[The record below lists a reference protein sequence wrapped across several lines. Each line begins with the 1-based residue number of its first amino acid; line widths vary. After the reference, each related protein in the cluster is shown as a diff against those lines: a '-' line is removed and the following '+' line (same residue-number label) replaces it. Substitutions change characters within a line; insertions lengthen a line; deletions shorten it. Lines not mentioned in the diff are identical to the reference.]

1 VADKTFARYWYRM
14 IKTALIA
21 ATALVMATSVQA
33 AAPKP
38 APPALPPEPAAPT
51 AADWRTPDPENLLVI
66 DTNKGRIIVELTPEV
81 APNHVARVK
90 ELARSGLYDNRTFF
104 RVIDQFMAQT
114 GDPKDDG
121 TGGSDK
127 PNLTAEFT
135 FRRGAQT
142 PFVPVADQTVA
153 EVGFLGPLPVMT
165 QSSMLMAMTADNKIS
180 GWALY
185 CPGVAGAARDETPD
199 SANSQFFLMRQPYL
213 SLDKRYTAFGRVISG
228 LDAIRAIKTGEPVP
242 APRDRMDRV
251 RVLADI
257 PAAER
262 PTVRVIDPAGAW
274 FKAEIQRVR
283 KLKGADF
290 SLCDVTSP
298 AEVN

>member
-199 SANSQFFLMRQPYL
+199 SANSQFFLMRQAYP
-213 SLDKRYTAFGRVISG
+213 SLEKRYTAFGRVVSG
-228 LDAIRAIKTGEPVP
+228 LDVVRAIKVGEPVADP
-242 APRDRMDRV
+242 DKMLKV
-251 RVLADI
+251 QLLADM
-257 PAAER
+257 PAATR
-262 PTVRVIDPAGAW
+262 PKVRVIDPQSPW
-274 FKAEIQRVR
+274 FKAEIASVR
-283 KLKGADF
+283 ARMGADF
-290 SLCDVTSP
+290 TACAIRVPS
-298 AEVN
+298 EVK